1 MPEADARPVRALLV
15 PLQGGRMLLLPNAA
29 VAEVVALRD
38 LVPAADDAPDWQL
51 GTMPWRG
58 LALPAVAYEALR
70 GEPATAPGPGA
81 QVIVLNSLGEALAV
95 GYYGLV
101 AAGIPHLM
109 AVGDGMVQATAA
121 PGEGGYALCDL
132 LLGESRASIP
142 DLDAIEAQVVA
153 AGD

>member
-1 MPEADARPVRALLV
+1 MPEVEARPVRALLV

-29 VAEVVALRD
+29 VAEVVTLRD
-38 LVPAADDAPDWQL
+38 LAPAADGASDWLL
-51 GTMPWRG
+51 GTLPWRG
-58 LALPAVAYEALR
+58 LAMPVVAYEVLR
-70 GEPATAPGPGA
+70 GEPVSPPGAGA
-81 QVIVLNSLGEALAV
+81 QVIVLNSLGSNAEL

-109 AVGDGMVQATAA
+109 AVGEGMLKATAV

-142 DLDAIEAQVVA
+142 DLDAVEAQVGAV
-153 AGD
+153 G